1 MANINAPKGLVPLR
15 HLDGAPFNGQ
25 YTPFLLPSSD
35 ANACFIGDLVKWGGS
50 AGTAG
55 QVVAGMNVEGMAT
68 LATFAAS
75 TTVSAGTSIAGVA
88 RGFLV
93 DPTSLV
99 TKHRLASTN
108 RVALVVTDPSVTYEI
123 QEDAT
128 APFAAVDVGLN
139 AQINTGVG
147 SATTGVSGSLLMN
160 AGKATTSTLPARI
173 LGLVPRVDNAFNT
186 LGAGTDPAKFEVLLN
201 ATGNSVGGAGIAGT

>member
-35 ANACFIGDLVKWGGS
+35 ANACFIGDLVKWGG
-50 AGTAG
+50 
-55 QVVAGMNVEGMAT
+55 
-68 LATFAAS
+68 
-75 TTVSAGTSIAGVA
+75 SAGTSIAGVA